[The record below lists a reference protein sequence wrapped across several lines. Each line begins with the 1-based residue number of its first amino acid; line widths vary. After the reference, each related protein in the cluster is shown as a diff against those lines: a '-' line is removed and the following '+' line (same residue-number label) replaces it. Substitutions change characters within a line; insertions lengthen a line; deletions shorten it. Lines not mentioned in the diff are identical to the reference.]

1 METDELSQ
9 LALVVAF
16 AGALLVSGQL
26 FMEHRPK
33 PYDGLGDA
41 AVGWRAV
48 KRGAAFSGYI
58 SGAPMRDTQSGTLL
72 DLVQG
77 QGP

>member
-1 METDELSQ
+1 VETDELSQ

-41 AVGWRAV
+41 TAGLRAV
-48 KRGAAFSGYI
+48 KKGAALSSYI
-58 SGAPMRDTQSGTLL
+58 SGVPMRGTESGTLL